1 MYKFHL
7 LTNFIFK
14 TGAYNFGYEVGPHG
28 QFHHEKRG
36 PDGVTYGCYGYIDP
50 NGLLR
55 VTHYVADSHGY
66 RVIEPQKPVEVY
78 AVTAQ
83 EDKAYDPEKGRH
95 VTGPG
100 QIFAWRDLY
109 LPKGCGMVVG
119 GIRPDVVV
127 KPLPGGG
134 FAPVEPQPTGT
145 SHGTGHGSGP
155 GTGHG
160 TGHGTGPGTVQ
171 GIQGSG
177 SSHKPSETRPP
188 SKPGAGHGG
197 ASGPGSG
204 SGSGGTGVG
213 GSYKP
218 DNSGNYNHVTGPN
231 GPNGPGSVPGGDY
244 NHVTGPNGGSGG
256 NGRFFILK

>member
-1 MYKFHL
+1 MKL
-7 LTNFIFK
+7 INFNFLSL
-14 TGAYNFGYEVGPHG
+14 GAYNFGYEVGPHG

-66 RVIEPQKPVEVY
+66 RVIEPQKPVEVH

-95 VTGPG
+95 STGPG
-100 QIFAWRDLY
+100 QMVAWKDLY

-145 SHGTGHGSGP
+145 GHGS
-155 GTGHG
+155 GHG
-160 TGHGTGPGTVQ
+160 TGHGTGQ

-197 ASGPGSG
+197 ASG
-204 SGSGGTGVG
+204 SGGTGVG

-218 DNSGNYNHVTGPN
+218 DNSGNYNHET

-244 NHVTGPNGGSGG
+244 NHVTGPNGGAGG
-256 NGRFFILK
+256 NGRVFKVIIKFIIN